1 MRGDRACLLAGVALF
16 AGVTAGCGSS
26 GSHRHRGPS
35 PPAAQTRLRSTVAVV
50 RRPPVV
56 ALRLELP
63 LVGLSG
69 ASTAHYS
76 TTIGRPALRGA
87 VTPANATVY
96 MLDPE
101 GNRTAVNP
109 SAGGVFSVRG
119 KLSPGENTFQFTA
132 AVLGAQA
139 RNQSLDVT
147 WRGPAA
153 AARQRAINAN
163 PAKYL
168 PPASAGLN
176 RKIPRLPSTPKLA
189 TGSVTVSFS
198 LSPINAPAPPPAGG
212 NGKWS
217 SGFELTEYYP
227 ALEAWFVGAPVR
239 AAGLSSPHRI
249 DWLYSARGLSME
261 GDGIGLDGR
270 QYHVDNV
277 GSGGWLTAGGGQGAK
292 FGIGADAP
300 YWRTGGFWR
309 AASGLLTF
317 PLANGGWA
325 DGVGTR
331 YVPPPGITFAPGES
345 RPLAYLRSVAVDPR
359 LIPLGSHI
367 YIPAYRSVNGG
378 WFEAADTGGAII
390 GRHID
395 VFRPPPSN
403 PADTGNFATGQRVY
417 IVPPGR
423 PIP

>member
-1 MRGDRACLLAGVALF
+1 MRGARACLVTSAALLAGLA
-16 AGVTAGCGSS
+16 AGCGSS
-26 GSHRHRGPS
+26 GSHRPRSSDPS
-35 PPAAQTRLRSTVAVV
+35 AARASPRTAVAVV
-50 RRPPVV
+50 RRPPEV
-56 ALRLELP
+56 ALRIELP
-63 LVGLSG
+63 LIGLSS
-69 ASTAHYS
+69 ASTVRYS
-76 TTIGRPALRGA
+76 TSTGRAALRGA

-109 SAGGVFSVRG
+109 GAAGVFSVRA
-119 KLSPGENTFQFTA
+119 KLTPGENTFQFTA

-153 AARQRAINAN
+153 AARQRAMNAD

-189 TGSVTVSFS
+189 SGSVTVSFS
-198 LSPINAPAPPPAGG
+198 LNPINAPAPPPRGG
-212 NGKWS
+212 NGKWLG
-217 SGFELTEYYP
+217 GFELTEYYP

-239 AAGLSSPHRI
+239 AAGLSAPHRI

-261 GDGIGLDGR
+261 GDGVGLDGR
-270 QYHVDNV
+270 QYHVANL

-292 FGIGADAP
+292 FGVGSSAP

-317 PLANGGWA
+317 PLDNGGWS
-325 DGVGTR
+325 DGVGAR
-331 YVPPPGITFAPGES
+331 YVPPPGITFAPGQS

-359 LIPLGSHI
+359 LIPFGSHI

-378 WFEAADTGGAII
+378 WFEADDTGGAII

-403 PADTGNFATGQRVY
+403 PADTGNFATGQTVY
-417 IVPPGR
+417 IVAPGQ
-423 PIP
+423 PLP